1 MAVLIQYRL
10 DLFGFMN
17 TFDYFGDKSIGGN
30 YGLMDQQEAI
40 KFVYDHAAEM
50 GADQS
55 KISLMGQSGGAMS
68 VGMHLLNPESSKFI
82 SIINYYRKLIF
93 TKFLTS
99 LWKSFQNF
107 C

>member
-17 TFDYFGDKSIGGN
+17 TFDFVGDKTIGGN
-30 YGLMDQQEAI
+30 YGLMDQQAAI
-40 KFVYDHAAEM
+40 KFVYDYAAEL

-68 VGMHLLNPESSKFI
+68 VGMHLLHPESSKFHESLNFI
-82 SIINYYRKLIF
+82 PNNQF
-93 TKFLTS
+93 TAIDP
-99 LWKSFQNF
+99 
-107 C
+107 